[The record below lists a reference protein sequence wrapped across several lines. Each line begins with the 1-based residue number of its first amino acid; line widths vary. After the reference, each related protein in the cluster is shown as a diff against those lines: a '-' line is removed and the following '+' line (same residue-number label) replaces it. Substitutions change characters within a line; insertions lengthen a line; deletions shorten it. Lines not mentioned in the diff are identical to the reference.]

1 MNFQFSELICIRN
14 VNNGMKNK
22 HILHLIIISLVL
34 LQIVACSDEEKA
46 NPIAPN
52 IQNDSLEEDWTLVF
66 EENFENNL
74 LKWNIWEGGAFN
86 EEIQLYRKEQLSL
99 SDGKLSIKSKREA
112 ITGFEHPWSNNS
124 KQFEYVSG
132 RIESKTLFS
141 PSDNEGERE
150 YRFVA
155 SIKLPEGHGMW
166 PAFWTYGDPWPTK
179 GEIDILEARG
189 GEPFMFQ
196 TNIFYGTETDIN
208 INSNNDVEHLPGPD
222 LTADF
227 HQYEMI
233 WKSDSIDIL
242 FDDSLLYSYV
252 ANSNNNIENFY
263 GSDQKIVLN
272 TAVGGFFFFDR
283 NSANYA
289 DSSEMLVD
297 WVRVYKK

>member
-1 MNFQFSELICIRN
+1 
-14 VNNGMKNK
+14 MKY
-22 HILHLIIISLVL
+22 SLFKEYIFLVFFL
-34 LQIVACSDEEKA
+34 TLNMACSDDETVPAAVE
-46 NPIAPN
+46 PITE
-52 IQNDSLEEDWTLVF
+52 NDSTETSWDLIFEED
-66 EENFENNL
+66 FENNL
-74 LKWNIWEGGAFN
+74 VKWNIWEGGAFN
-86 EEIQLYRKEQLSL
+86 EEIQLYREEQLSIA
-99 SDGKLSIKSKREA
+99 DGKLSIKSKREA

-155 SIKLPEGHGMW
+155 SIKLPQGHGMW

-189 GEPFMFQ
+189 GEPYMFQ

-208 INSNNDVEHLPGPD
+208 INSNNDLEHIPGPD

-227 HQYEMI
+227 HSYEMI
-233 WKSDSIDIL
+233 WKADSIDIL
-242 FDDSLLYSYV
+242 FDDSLLYSYA
-252 ANSNNNIENFY
+252 ANSNNNIGNFY

-297 WVRVYKK
+297 WVRVFKR